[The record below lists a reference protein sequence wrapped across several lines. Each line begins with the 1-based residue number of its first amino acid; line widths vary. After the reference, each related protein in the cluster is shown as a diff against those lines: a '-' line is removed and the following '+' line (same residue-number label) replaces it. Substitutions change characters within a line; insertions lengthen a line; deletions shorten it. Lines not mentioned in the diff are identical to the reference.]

1 MSSRVV
7 RLAGCLT
14 AAECYRLQLTASRKK
29 KSYALLR
36 RINRFQKPVHYTLN
50 ASIFSD
56 PLIILLDDAQAR
68 GHVAL
73 PTHDD
78 WPITA
83 VSLALSNLQWFV
95 RYDLRIDYPFLGW
108 PSPYCTFTFTNHRI
122 YDWWAITTEE
132 LANTNHCIPFVPHI
146 IVSRFVS
153 HIINHCIL
161 FCVVQY
167 RPLFP
172 VCVAHYQPLYPAL
185 CRTISTIVSRLCRT
199 LSTIVSHIVSHINH
213 CIPLC
218 VAYYQPLYPIMCRT
232 LSTIVSHFVS
242 HNINHC
248 IPLCAA
254 HYRPLYPICA
264 AHYQTL

>member
-29 KSYALLR
+29 KSYWYALFR
-36 RINRFQKPVHYTLN
+36 RTKRFQKPVYYTLN

-108 PSPYCTFTFTNHRI
+108 PS
-122 YDWWAITTEE
+122 
-132 LANTNHCIPFVPHI
+132 
-146 IVSRFVS
+146 
-153 HIINHCIL
+153 
-161 FCVVQY
+161 
-167 RPLFP
+167 
-172 VCVAHYQPLYPAL
+172 
-185 CRTISTIVSRLCRT
+185 
-199 LSTIVSHIVSHINH
+199 
-213 CIPLC
+213 
-218 VAYYQPLYPIMCRT
+218 M
-232 LSTIVSHFVS
+232 
-242 HNINHC
+242 
-248 IPLCAA
+248 
-254 HYRPLYPICA
+254 
-264 AHYQTL
+264 